1 MSSLSIM
8 RITVMWSAVISI
20 IALGLAL
27 MHCSARSLTPV
38 SIVCLISLH
47 FIITKLIFFAL
58 IKLDKSC
65 SGNAFKLILKV
76 A

>member
-1 MSSLSIM
+1 M

-47 FIITKLIFFAL
+47 FIITKLIFFFAL